1 MLEYAS
7 FCSSNKVENE
17 IHFLL
22 QCNLYSN
29 LRKHFFQDVEAK
41 YSKFVDFNKSEN
53 NINNNIDPYVKTKL
67 LINVYE
73 AFELR
78 ETYFVKQKHGK

>member
-22 QCNLYSN
+22 ECNLYSN

-41 YSKFVDFNKSEN
+41 YSKFVDFNKSEKV
-53 NINNNIDPYVKTKL
+53 IFLFNNIDPYVKTKL
-67 LINVYE
+67 LINV
-73 AFELR
+73 
-78 ETYFVKQKHGK
+78 